1 MRVGYARPVFFS
13 LRDFEMKKIFALLV
27 ALVFSVGAIYA
38 RDKVT
43 SDVNVLPLPARTL
56 LAKHFPKIAVNHIK
70 IDSDVFS
77 KDYDVVLQNGTE
89 VSSKDY
95 DVVLQNGTEVSF
107 DKDGNLK
114 EVEAGVNTV
123 PDGLV
128 LKPIRQYVKSNFKGR
143 RIVALD
149 VDRNSYD
156 IELSDGLELKF
167 DRAGNFLRID
177 D

>member
-43 SDVNVLPLPARTL
+43 SDVNVLPQPAGTL

-70 IDSDVFS
+70 IDSDVF
-77 KDYDVVLQNGTE
+77 
-89 VSSKDY
+89 SKDY

-128 LKPIRQYVKSNFKGR
+128 LKPIRQYVNSNFKGR
-143 RIVALD
+143 RIVSLD

>member
-1 MRVGYARPVFFS
+1 
-13 LRDFEMKKIFALLV
+13 MKKIFALLA
-27 ALVFSVGAIYA
+27 ALFLSVGAIYA

-43 SDVNVLPLPARTL
+43 SDVNVLPQPARTL
-56 LAKHFPKIAVNHIK
+56 LAKHFPKVAVNHIK

-89 VSSKDY
+89 VS
-95 DVVLQNGTEVSF
+95 F

-114 EVEAGVNTV
+114 EVDAGVNTV
-123 PDGLV
+123 PGALI
-128 LKPIRQYVKSNFKGR
+128 LKPISQYVKSNFKGR
-143 RIVALD
+143 KIVSLD
-149 VDRNSYD
+149 IDRNSYD

-167 DRAGNFLRID
+167 DRAGNFLRFD

>member
-1 MRVGYARPVFFS
+1 MSPSRFLVII
-13 LRDFEMKKIFALLV
+13 RDFEMKKIFALL
-27 ALVFSVGAIYA
+27 AAIILSVGAIYA

-43 SDVNVLPLPARTL
+43 SNVNVLPQTARTL
-56 LAKHFPKIAVNHIK
+56 LAKHFPKVAVNHIK
-70 IDSDVFS
+70 IDSDVF
-77 KDYDVVLQNGTE
+77 
-89 VSSKDY
+89 SKDY

-123 PDGLV
+123 PDGLI

-143 RIVALD
+143 RIVSLD
-149 VDRNSYD
+149 IDRNSYD

>member
-1 MRVGYARPVFFS
+1 MLWRSIYAGALYQLAFLVI

-43 SDVNVLPLPARTL
+43 SDVNVLPQPARTL
-56 LAKHFPKIAVNHIK
+56 LAKHFPKVAVNHIK

-89 VSSKDY
+89 VS
-95 DVVLQNGTEVSF
+95 F

-114 EVEAGVNTV
+114 EVDAGVNTV
-123 PDGLV
+123 PDGLI
-128 LKPIRQYVKSNFKGR
+128 LKPISQYVKSNFKGR
-143 RIVALD
+143 KIVSLD
-149 VDRNSYD
+149 IDRNSYD

>member
-43 SDVNVLPLPARTL
+43 SDVNVLPQPARTL

-70 IDSDVFS
+70 IDSDVF
-77 KDYDVVLQNGTE
+77 
-89 VSSKDY
+89 SKDY

>member
-43 SDVNVLPLPARTL
+43 SDVNVLPQPARTL

-70 IDSDVFS
+70 IDSDVF
-77 KDYDVVLQNGTE
+77 
-89 VSSKDY
+89 SKDY

-128 LKPIRQYVKSNFKGR
+128 LKPIRQYVNSNFKGR
-143 RIVALD
+143 RIVSLD

>member
-1 MRVGYARPVFFS
+1 MPALFFS

-43 SDVNVLPLPARTL
+43 SDVNVLPQPARTL

-70 IDSDVFS
+70 IDSDVF
-77 KDYDVVLQNGTE
+77 
-89 VSSKDY
+89 SKDY

-128 LKPIRQYVKSNFKGR
+128 LKPIRQYVNSNFKGR
-143 RIVALD
+143 RIVSLD

>member
-43 SDVNVLPLPARTL
+43 SDVNVLPQPARTL

-70 IDSDVFS
+70 IDSDVF
-77 KDYDVVLQNGTE
+77 
-89 VSSKDY
+89 SKDY

-143 RIVALD
+143 RIVSLD

>member
-1 MRVGYARPVFFS
+1 
-13 LRDFEMKKIFALLV
+13 MKKIFALLV

-43 SDVNVLPLPARTL
+43 SDVNVLPQPARTL

-70 IDSDVFS
+70 IDSDVF
-77 KDYDVVLQNGTE
+77 
-89 VSSKDY
+89 SKDY

-128 LKPIRQYVKSNFKGR
+128 LKPIRQYVNSNFKGR
-143 RIVALD
+143 RIVSLD

>member
-89 VSSKDY
+89 VS
-95 DVVLQNGTEVSF
+95 F